1 MTTAPSALDEMLA
14 DMSTAD
20 ELYRPTQFWLNALQR
35 LAEGVSGEGLE
46 RFRSMDGPLSYFVPT
61 YGFPRYYASRGQFDE
76 LRATL
81 DRLQLDD
88 KRCSA
93 HLERLLS
100 GEAQA
105 ESDYR
110 VLLASD
116 RDVPPFLSGFS
127 ESTVGDPLEQFSFDG
142 RRFGRSSLNYL
153 LGLAFLKHHCDT
165 SGIRTVLEIG
175 AGFGSLGEILLS
187 DERNDCLYVD
197 VDIPPT
203 IHVATYYLASVF
215 GEKAVL
221 DYQAARAM
229 GVVDLADVSR
239 SHKAAMLATWQ
250 LPKVVGKVDLFVNF
264 ISFQEMEP
272 DVVQNYLSHMDR
284 LGARYV
290 LLRNLREGKAKAKSA
305 KDVGVCDPVL
315 GEMYDSFLARYR
327 LLATN
332 TVPFGYLTVDGFHSE
347 LRLYERCVDVSSE

>member
-1 MTTAPSALDEMLA
+1 M
-14 DMSTAD
+14 
-20 ELYRPTQFWLNALQR
+20 
-35 LAEGVSGEGLE
+35 
-46 RFRSMDGPLSYFVPT
+46 
-61 YGFPRYYASRGQFDE
+61 
-76 LRATL
+76 
-81 DRLQLDD
+81 
-88 KRCSA
+88 
-93 HLERLLS
+93 
-100 GEAQA
+100 
-105 ESDYR
+105 
-110 VLLASD
+110 
-116 RDVPPFLSGFS
+116 
-127 ESTVGDPLEQFSFDG
+127 
-142 RRFGRSSLNYL
+142 
-153 LGLAFLKHHCDT
+153 
-165 SGIRTVLEIG
+165 LEIG

-187 DERNDCLYVD
+187 DERNECLYVD

-203 IHVATYYLASVF
+203 IQVATYYLASVF

-272 DVVQNYLSHMDR
+272 DVVRNYLSHVGR

-315 GEMYDSFLARYR
+315 GGMYDSFLARYR

-347 LRLYERCVDVSSE
+347 LRLYELCVGASSE